1 MSSAMLIDA
10 VLLCGVHLGLTLYE
24 AGTVSHRNIQSVF
37 LRSLICSACVIIM
50 WYLIG
55 YGFAF
60 GSGNSFVG
68 NSDFAVTAKNEFSW
82 WQIVVEGLKYSRVSY
97 HGPYYKDKIY
107 ACVVLLISVL
117 VYPLPSHWM
126 KSSGGFLQLMHPM
139 LHLQDGRATEGIG
152 CIDSGGA
159 SQVHLIA
166 GVMGVIGAIMIGPRM
181 GRFTPDGTC
190 SPKFLSINN
199 PSLVYSG
206 LSLAILSWLGFL
218 SGAYSN
224 SSTSS
229 GRAFESSLIALSSGT
244 LVGIFLSVYYLR
256 CHSVGTVLKC
266 AFAGLVSISASAPI
280 IEPYFAIVVGVIGAG
295 LCFAGSRLLLRL
307 HIDDALDVSSVHGL
321 SGMWGTLVP
330 GLFSSEH
337 YVRDLRSVN
346 EFSGGGVLLGNGGSL
361 LAAQTLALLL
371 PLVPLV

>member
-68 NSDFAVTAKNEFSW
+68 NSDFAVTAKNEFW
-82 WQIVVEGLKYSRVSY
+82 WQIVVEGLKCQIAVTIFNGSVTERFQ
-97 HGPYYKDKIY
+97 IAAY

-126 KSSGGFLQLMHPM
+126 KSSGGF
-139 LHLQDGRATEGIG
+139 LQDGRATEGIG

-190 SPKFLSINN
+190 SPKFLS
-199 PSLVYSG
+199 
-206 LSLAILSWLGFL
+206 
-218 SGAYSN
+218 
-224 SSTSS
+224 
-229 GRAFESSLIALSSGT
+229 
-244 LVGIFLSVYYLR
+244 
-256 CHSVGTVLKC
+256 
-266 AFAGLVSISASAPI
+266 
-280 IEPYFAIVVGVIGAG
+280 
-295 LCFAGSRLLLRL
+295 
-307 HIDDALDVSSVHGL
+307 
-321 SGMWGTLVP
+321 M
-330 GLFSSEH
+330 
-337 YVRDLRSVN
+337 
-346 EFSGGGVLLGNGGSL
+346 
-361 LAAQTLALLL
+361 
-371 PLVPLV
+371 